1 MEKRSKCI
9 LKESEGKGA
18 RVFWCSPC
26 DTTDRDFNELFCRI
40 YDTESQVEPSAIIHS
55 SNVIKLPADTL
66 LEKKFG
72 CLYPVS
78 AAFEKLKGIWKSNTK
93 S

>member
-1 MEKRSKCI
+1 MDGRRRFSGVVI
-9 LKESEGKGA
+9 H
-18 RVFWCSPC
+18 
-26 DTTDRDFNELFCRI
+26 
-40 YDTESQVEPSAIIHS
+40 DTEDQVETSAIIHS

-78 AAFEKLKGIWKSNTK
+78 AVFEKLKGIWKTTK